1 ATRIALDPGM
11 SLLKTTVDA
20 DDDGY
25 LDLLGGG
32 TALAQRMGPGL
43 QPVGAPVPLGLTN
56 GPVQFVVGDFDGD
69 GLPDIAG
76 QSQAAGGVA
85 LLDVLGPFIDV
96 GYAAPPGAVQLQV
109 SGAPQPGAEATV
121 LVQGPPAG
129 TPVFLVAGLQ
139 PAHVT
144 IAGLD
149 VVPQPGAIV
158 PLIAGAPLLTR
169 WPPSLLPGS
178 PLWLQALVA
187 PPIGPAASQAIVVVP

>member
-1 ATRIALDPGM
+1 SGPTGGLDPQQLDVFLGHGDGSFEHLPPQPLGVSPAQLGVDAADLDRDGTPDLILPGSQLIVLTGDGDGHFAPATLIALDPGM

-76 QSQAAGGVA
+76 QSQAAGG
-85 LLDVLGPFIDV
+85 
-96 GYAAPPGAVQLQV
+96 
-109 SGAPQPGAEATV
+109 
-121 LVQGPPAG
+121 
-129 TPVFLVAGLQ
+129 
-139 PAHVT
+139 
-144 IAGLD
+144 
-149 VVPQPGAIV
+149 
-158 PLIAGAPLLTR
+158 
-169 WPPSLLPGS
+169 
-178 PLWLQALVA
+178 
-187 PPIGPAASQAIVVVP
+187 